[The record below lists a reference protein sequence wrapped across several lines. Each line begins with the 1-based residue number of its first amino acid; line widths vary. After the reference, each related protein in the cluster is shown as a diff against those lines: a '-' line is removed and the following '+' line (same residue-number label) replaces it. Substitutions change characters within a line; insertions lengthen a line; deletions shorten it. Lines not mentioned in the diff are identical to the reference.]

1 MIGIAGIARSGKD
14 SLAKELKKLI
24 EKDHDVDVKI
34 IHLAD
39 RLKSDLDK
47 LISCNFNFNVFTEND
62 NEKELMRPILVAYGE
77 AMKEKWGK
85 KVWLKK
91 LENEMSKWEKT
102 KKNFYIIADV
112 RFDFEVDFFY

>member
-91 LENEMSKWEKT
+91 IRKRNVQMGKNKEK
-102 KKNFYIIADV
+102 FLHYS
-112 RFDFEVDFFY
+112 